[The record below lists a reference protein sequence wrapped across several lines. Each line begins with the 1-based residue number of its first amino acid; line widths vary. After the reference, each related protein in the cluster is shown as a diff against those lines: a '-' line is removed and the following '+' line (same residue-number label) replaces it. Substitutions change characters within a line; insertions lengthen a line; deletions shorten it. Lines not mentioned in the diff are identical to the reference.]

1 MHGVRLDQRL
11 LVTPSVVDERAFP
24 RPPRLSL
31 DDMLARMRFGWVG
44 LVLALAGL
52 AACSTGGSKLDLPH
66 DTLGRAAIV
75 LDQDD
80 ENRSVGLTPG
90 GTVAVQLPSDA
101 PGGYMW
107 RVGESLDESVLKL
120 ASTGYRPPLGGGG
133 ELGRAVLTFE
143 AVGPGSVTVHLSYGP
158 PEDQQDGTH
167 EFSFVVSVT

>member
-1 MHGVRLDQRL
+1 
-11 LVTPSVVDERAFP
+11 
-24 RPPRLSL
+24 
-31 DDMLARMRFGWVG
+31 MLGRMRFDGVG
-44 LVLALAGL
+44 LALALAGL
-52 AACSTGGSKLDLPH
+52 VACSTGGSKLDLPH